1 MEREPLFILHLLCLN
16 SATNQPAENN
26 HGVKRRHIWQCTF
39 PGCSSSENCFAI
51 SIGFV
56 VFHADHRCKQMN
68 KWYNCTWYI
77 GSFGG
82 GFDGVIKY
90 SEDEICNISIRSR
103 CPCRQDTCC
112 KQCSTSLT
120 KLFYQDSAMEVPSVK
135 VSFLSRLMTA
145 DDRWWQRMSADD
157 SWWRLRTAD
166 GSWWRLMTADNSWRQ
181 RMTAKFLSSA
191 PTCSL
196 PLHCSCPFSYMGT
209 YPHLW

>member
-39 PGCSSSENCFAI
+39 PGCSSSENCFTI

-68 KWYNCTWYI
+68 KSYNCTWYI

-103 CPCRQDTCC
+103 CPWRQDTCC

-120 KLFYQDSAMEVPSVK
+120 KLFYQASAMEVPSVE
-135 VSFLSRLMTA
+135 VSFLVVWWQLMTDDDSGCQLMTA
-145 DDRWWQRMSADD
+145 DDSCWRLRKAND
-157 SWWRLRTAD
+157 SWWQL
-166 GSWWRLMTADNSWRQ
+166 
-181 RMTAKFLSSA
+181 MTAKFLSSA
-191 PTCSL
+191 PTCSR

-209 YPHLW
+209 YTHLW